1 MKVSSTTPSIRSLM
15 RGNARSNR
23 PLVLAL
29 VALMLMAT
37 TATAATIPGPTSY
50 RLTGV
55 EGVTYGV
62 VPAHQATPVQKEVPW
77 YERTSMDADRD
88 GMFDMLDALVDSGSK
103 EPVDVLVDLD
113 RSPTET
119 DAIEMATLV
128 DAPGWALFPALHIVG
143 LRAVLPLAME
153 RLLDLPGVVM
163 LEPRVDAV
171 PLQDVAT
178 PALKVQESAE
188 YSPDTV
194 WELGYKGSGVVISIM
209 DTGVDD
215 AHSALV
221 GKFVAGVDFTK
232 PERPNLWPRDGTFN
246 PDDQGGHGTT
256 CAGIAMGTG
265 APNFDYIGAAPE
277 AGLVDLRIGTRFG
290 FSPGELPQN
299 SYDAALQAIDWA
311 ASHSDTRWGGGEM
324 GIDINSLSW
333 GIPFD
338 GPSDGSDAYS
348 RGLDQCVLEGVV
360 SCVAAGNEGPQ
371 NDGITGMSASTR
383 SIIVGAL
390 DDHNTV
396 DRGDDVVATY
406 SSRGPRGDD
415 HDDYPYDELKPD
427 VTAPGTNINGVV
439 YENRGDGSGGGY
451 GGRGSGTSYATPYVA
466 GVAAL
471 MLEANPH
478 LSPDVL
484 REILRATAERR
495 GEPMFPTLDP
505 FWDNYFGWGMVDA
518 YNAIYV
524 ALEVGDD
531 MEMFD
536 VELQGFVTNVTGGSS
551 GDPLMRVQGIAWARV
566 GAVESME
573 WRLDDG
579 GWNIVS
585 VDGGD
590 SDFTLDPA
598 EMGEGHHVLEV
609 RAVGANGK
617 VSVWRPV
624 GITITQEAV
633 DASVAASTG
642 FGLGWCVAIGIAVV
656 IIGGFWVWRQHPDWI
671 DKGLRKVRIVRT
683 K

>member
-1 MKVSSTTPSIRSLM
+1 
-15 RGNARSNR
+15 
-23 PLVLAL
+23 
-29 VALMLMAT
+29 
-37 TATAATIPGPTSY
+37 
-50 RLTGV
+50 
-55 EGVTYGV
+55 
-62 VPAHQATPVQKEVPW
+62 
-77 YERTSMDADRD
+77 
-88 GMFDMLDALVDSGSK
+88 
-103 EPVDVLVDLD
+103 VLVDLEGT
-113 RSPTET
+113 PTDE
-119 DAIEMATLV
+119 DGAALAALV
-128 DAPGWALFPALHIVG
+128 DAPGWALFPALRVVG
-143 LRAVLPLAME
+143 LRAVPPVALE
-153 RLLDLPGVVM
+153 RLLEHPGVLM

-171 PLQDVAT
+171 PLQDVASR
-178 PALKVQESAE
+178 ALKAQESAE
-188 YSPDTV
+188 YSPNTT
-194 WELGYKGSGVVISIM
+194 WELGYKGSGIIISIM

-215 AHSALV
+215 AHSALA

-232 PERPNLWPRDGTFN
+232 PNRPNLFPRDGSFN

-265 APNFDYIGAAPE
+265 APGYDYIGAAPE
-277 AGLVDLRIGTRFG
+277 ASLVDLRIGTRFG

-299 SYDAALQAIDWA
+299 TYDAALQAIDWT
-311 ASHSDTRWGGGEM
+311 ASHSDTRWSGGGE
-324 GIDINSLSW
+324 GIHINSLSW

-390 DDHNTV
+390 DDHNTI
-396 DRGDDVVATY
+396 DRADDTVATY
-406 SSRGPRGDD
+406 SSRGPRHDD

-466 GVAAL
+466 GVSAL
-471 MLEANPH
+471 MLQANPH
-478 LSPDVL
+478 LNPDVL
-484 REILRATAERR
+484 REVLRATAERR

-505 FWDNYFGWGMVDA
+505 YWDNYFGWGMVDA
-518 YNAIYV
+518 YNATVV

-536 VELQGFVTNVTGGSS
+536 VELQAFVTNVTGGTS
-551 GDPLMRVQGIAWARV
+551 GDPMMHVEGITWARV
-566 GAVESME
+566 GMVEALE

-579 GWNIVS
+579 GWHTVS
-585 VDGGD
+585 GESRHTTFD
-590 SDFTLDPA
+590 LDPA
-598 EMGEGHHVLEV
+598 QVGEGYHVLEV

-624 GITITQEAV
+624 GITVTSEAV
-633 DASVAASTG
+633 EASEASSFG
-642 FGLGWCVAIGIAVV
+642 GGLGWCVAIAIVLVV
-656 IIGGFWVWRQHPDWI
+656 GGGFYVWRTRPELI
-671 DKGLRKVRIVRT
+671 DKGLRMVRIERNR
-683 K
+683 

>member
-1 MKVSSTTPSIRSLM
+1 MTGHSTARWFVALCLVTLM
-15 RGNARSNR
+15 
-23 PLVLAL
+23 VLATT
-29 VALMLMAT
+29 VAA
-37 TATAATIPGPTSY
+37 TATAPGPATY
-50 RLTGV
+50 RLSAV
-55 EGVTYGV
+55 QGVTPGEA
-62 VPAHQATPVQKEVPW
+62 PTHQAPLELEQVPW
-77 YERTSMDADRD
+77 HESTSMDADRD
-88 GMFDMLDALVDSGSK
+88 GMFDMLDALVDAGSM

-113 RSPTET
+113 RTPTDE
-119 DAIEMATLV
+119 DAIELASLV
-128 DAPGWALFPALHIVG
+128 EAPGWALFPALRIVG
-143 LRAVLPLAME
+143 LRNVSPMVME
-153 RLLDLPGVVM
+153 RLLEVPGVLM

-171 PLQDVAT
+171 PLQDVAS
-178 PALKVQESAE
+178 PALKAQESAE
-188 YSPDTV
+188 YSPNTT
-194 WELGYKGSGVVISIM
+194 WELGYKGSGIVISIM

-215 AHSALV
+215 AHSALQ

-232 PERPNLWPRDGTFN
+232 PERPNLFPRDGTHN
-246 PDDQGGHGTT
+246 PDDEQGHGTT

-265 APNFDYIGAAPE
+265 APGYDYIGAAPQ
-277 AGLVDLRIGTRFG
+277 ASLVDLRIGTRFG

-311 ASHSDTRWGGGEM
+311 ASHSYTRWPGGEQ

-348 RGLDQCVLEGVV
+348 RGLDQCVLEGIV

-371 NDGITGMSASTR
+371 NNGITGMSASTR

-390 DDHNTV
+390 DDQNTII
-396 DRGDDVVATY
+396 RTDDVVATY
-406 SSRGPRGDD
+406 SSRGPRDDD

-471 MLEANPH
+471 MLEANPD

-484 REILRATAERR
+484 REILKATAERR

-505 FWDNYFGWGMVDA
+505 FWDNYFGFGMVDA
-518 YNAIYV
+518 YNATVV
-524 ALEVGDD
+524 ALEVGDE
-531 MEMFD
+531 MEIYD
-536 VELQGFVTNVTGGSS
+536 VELQAFVTNVTGGSS
-551 GDPLMRVQGIAWARV
+551 GSPLMNVEGIAWARV
-566 GAVESME
+566 GMVEALE
-573 WRLDDG
+573 WRIDDS
-579 GWNIVS
+579 GWHTVG
-585 VDGGD
+585 VYDGD
-590 SDFTLDPA
+590 SDFTLDPG
-598 EMGEGHHVLEV
+598 ELGEGHHVLEV

-624 GITITQEAV
+624 GISITQEAV

-642 FGLGWCVAIGIAVV
+642 FGLGWCVAVGLIVV
-656 IIGGFWVWRQHPDWI
+656 VGGGFGIWRYRPELI
-671 DKGLRKVRIVRT
+671 DKGLGVVGIERKR
-683 K
+683 

>member
-1 MKVSSTTPSIRSLM
+1 MTGPSK
-15 RGNARSNR
+15 ARW
-23 PLVLAL
+23 LLAL
-29 VALMLMAT
+29 GMVALMVLAT
-37 TATAATIPGPTSY
+37 TAATASVRGPAAY
-50 RLTGV
+50 RV
-55 EGVTYGV
+55 SSVDGVTYGE
-62 VPAHQATPVQKEVPW
+62 VPTFQAPMERLEVPW
-77 YERTSMDADRD
+77 YESTTMDADHD
-88 GMFDMLDALVDSGSK
+88 GMFDMLDALVDAGSR
-103 EPVDVLVDLD
+103 EPVDVLVDMD
-113 RSPTET
+113 RTPTET
-119 DAIEMATLV
+119 DAMELASLV
-128 DAPGWALFPALHIVG
+128 EAPGWALFPALRIVG
-143 LRAVLPLAME
+143 LRAVPPTAME
-153 RLLDLPGVVM
+153 RLLDVPGVLM

-171 PLQDVAT
+171 PLQDVASR
-178 PALKVQESAE
+178 ALKAQESAE
-188 YSPDTV
+188 YSPNTT
-194 WELGYKGSGVVISIM
+194 WELGYKGNGIVISIM

-215 AHSALV
+215 AHSALA

-232 PERPNLWPRDGTFN
+232 PERPNLFPRDGTYN

-265 APNFDYIGAAPE
+265 APGFDYIGAAPE
-277 AGLVDLRIGTRFG
+277 ASLVDLRIGTRFG

-311 ASHSDTRWGGGEM
+311 ASHSYTQWPGGEK

-348 RGLDQCVLEGVV
+348 RGLDQCVLEGIV

-390 DDHNTV
+390 DDQNTIH
-396 DRGDDVVATY
+396 RADDVVATY
-406 SSRGPRGDD
+406 SSRGPRDDD

-484 REILRATAERR
+484 REILRTTAERR

-505 FWDNYFGWGMVDA
+505 YWDNYFGWGMVDA
-518 YNAIYV
+518 YNATVV

-531 MEMFD
+531 MEMYD
-536 VELQGFVTNVTGGSS
+536 VELQAFVTNVTGGSS
-551 GDPLMRVQGIAWARV
+551 GNPLMSVQGIAWARV
-566 GAVESME
+566 GMIEALE
-573 WRLDDG
+573 WRLDEG
-579 GWNIVS
+579 GWHTVAVES
-585 VDGGD
+585 GE
-590 SDFTLDPA
+590 SEFTLDPA
-598 EMGEGHHVLEV
+598 ELGEGYHVLEV

-633 DASVAASTG
+633 DASVAASA
-642 FGLGWCVAIGIAVV
+642 GLGMGWCVAAGIVV
-656 IIGGFWVWRQHPDWI
+656 VLVGGFWVWRYHPDWI
-671 DKGLRKVRIVRT
+671 DKGLGKVGIERKR
-683 K
+683 

>member
-1 MKVSSTTPSIRSLM
+1 
-15 RGNARSNR
+15 
-23 PLVLAL
+23 
-29 VALMLMAT
+29 
-37 TATAATIPGPTSY
+37 
-50 RLTGV
+50 
-55 EGVTYGV
+55 
-62 VPAHQATPVQKEVPW
+62 
-77 YERTSMDADRD
+77 
-88 GMFDMLDALVDSGSK
+88 
-103 EPVDVLVDLD
+103 
-113 RSPTET
+113 
-119 DAIEMATLV
+119 
-128 DAPGWALFPALHIVG
+128 
-143 LRAVLPLAME
+143 
-153 RLLDLPGVVM
+153 
-163 LEPRVDAV
+163 
-171 PLQDVAT
+171 
-178 PALKVQESAE
+178 
-188 YSPDTV
+188 
-194 WELGYKGSGVVISIM
+194 
-209 DTGVDD
+209 
-215 AHSALV
+215 
-221 GKFVAGVDFTK
+221 FTK
-232 PERPNLWPRDGTFN
+232 PERPNLFPRDGTYN

-265 APNFDYIGAAPE
+265 APGFDYIGAAPE
-277 AGLVDLRIGTRFG
+277 ASLVDLRIGTRFG

-311 ASHSDTRWGGGEM
+311 ASHSYTQWPGGEK

-348 RGLDQCVLEGVV
+348 RGLDQCVLEGIV

-390 DDHNTV
+390 DDQNTIH
-396 DRGDDVVATY
+396 RADDVVATY
-406 SSRGPRGDD
+406 SSRGPRDDD

-484 REILRATAERR
+484 REILRTTAERR

-505 FWDNYFGWGMVDA
+505 YWDNYFGWGMVDA
-518 YNAIYV
+518 YNATVV

-531 MEMFD
+531 MEMYD
-536 VELQGFVTNVTGGSS
+536 VELQAFVTNVTGGSS
-551 GDPLMRVQGIAWARV
+551 GNPLMSVQGIAWARV
-566 GAVESME
+566 GMIEALE
-573 WRLDDG
+573 WRLDEG
-579 GWNIVS
+579 GWHTVAVES
-585 VDGGD
+585 GE
-590 SDFTLDPA
+590 SEFTLDPA
-598 EMGEGHHVLEV
+598 ELGEGYHVLEV

-633 DASVAASTG
+633 DASVAASA
-642 FGLGWCVAIGIAVV
+642 GLGMGWCVAAGIVV
-656 IIGGFWVWRQHPDWI
+656 VLVGGFWVWRYHPDWI
-671 DKGLRKVRIVRT
+671 DKGLGKVGIERKR
-683 K
+683 

>member
-1 MKVSSTTPSIRSLM
+1 MTGPSK
-15 RGNARSNR
+15 AR
-23 PLVLAL
+23 LLLAL
-29 VALMLMAT
+29 GMVALMVLAT
-37 TATAATIPGPTSY
+37 TAATATVQGPPAY
-50 RLTGV
+50 RLSSV
-55 EGVTYGV
+55 DGVTYGEA
-62 VPAHQATPVQKEVPW
+62 PTFQSPMERQDVPW
-77 YERTSMDADRD
+77 YESTTMDADHD
-88 GMFDMLDALVDSGSK
+88 GMFDMLDALVDAGSR
-103 EPVDVLVDLD
+103 EPVDVLVDMD
-113 RSPTET
+113 RAPTEA
-119 DAIEMATLV
+119 DAMELASLV
-128 DAPGWALFPALHIVG
+128 EAPGWAMFPTLRIVG
-143 LRAVLPLAME
+143 LRAVPPMAME
-153 RLLDLPGVVM
+153 RLLEVPGVLM

-178 PALKVQESAE
+178 RALKAQESVE
-188 YSPDTV
+188 YSPNTT
-194 WELGYKGSGVVISIM
+194 WELGYKGNGVVISIM

-215 AHSALV
+215 AHSALT

-232 PERPNLWPRDGTFN
+232 PERPNLFPRDGTYN

-265 APNFDYIGAAPE
+265 APGFDYIGAAPE
-277 AGLVDLRIGTRFG
+277 ASLVDLRIGTRFG

-311 ASHSDTRWGGGEM
+311 ASHSYTQWSGGEK

-348 RGLDQCVLEGVV
+348 RGLDQCVLEGIV

-390 DDHNTV
+390 DDQNTI
-396 DRGDDVVATY
+396 DRADDVVATY
-406 SSRGPRGDD
+406 SSRGPRDDD

-439 YENRGDGSGGGY
+439 YESRGDGSGGGY

-466 GVAAL
+466 GVSAL

-518 YNAIYV
+518 YNATVV
-524 ALEVGDD
+524 ALEVGDE
-531 MEMFD
+531 MEMYD
-536 VELQGFVTNVTGGSS
+536 VELQAFVTNVTGGSS
-551 GDPLMRVQGIAWARV
+551 GNPLMKVQGIAWARV
-566 GAVESME
+566 GMVEALE
-573 WRLDDG
+573 WRLDEG
-579 GWNIVS
+579 GWHTIG
-585 VDGGD
+585 VDSGE

-598 EMGEGHHVLEV
+598 EVGEGYHVLEV

-633 DASVAASTG
+633 DASVAASAG
-642 FGLGWCVAIGIAVV
+642 LGLGWCVAAGMV
-656 IIGGFWVWRQHPDWI
+656 IVLVGGFWVWRFHPDWI
-671 DKGLRKVRIVRT
+671 DKGLGKVGIERKR
-683 K
+683 